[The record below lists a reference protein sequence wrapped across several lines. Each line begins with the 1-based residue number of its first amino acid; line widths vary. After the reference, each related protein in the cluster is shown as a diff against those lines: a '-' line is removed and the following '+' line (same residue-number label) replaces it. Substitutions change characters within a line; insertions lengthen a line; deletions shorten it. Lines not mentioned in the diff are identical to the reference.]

1 MKTFLLDITLTQAI
15 VYFAIN
21 LMLLIRTAYY
31 KPKWYTHTF
40 RILSILLLLAITYK
54 LGWDESMTHHD
65 ILYKEKLNRHY
76 FSIMFCAMLALH
88 WLWLDGVAK
97 HRLKVNKSDD

>member
-21 LMLLIRTAYY
+21 LMLLIGTAYY
-31 KPKWYTHTF
+31 KPTWYTNTF
-40 RILSILLLLAITYK
+40 RTLSILLLLAIAYK
-54 LGWDESMTHHD
+54 LGWNESMTHHD

-76 FSIMFCAMLALH
+76 FSIMLCAVLALH
-88 WLWLDGVAK
+88 WLWLS
-97 HRLKVNKSDD
+97 KVVKKRVEE